1 MTKHTQCVITRRPSV
16 RLHEGAL
23 TYMERHPLDFELA
36 LAQHAAYRAAAAAA
50 GGALIDV
57 PAADEF
63 PDSTFVEDV
72 LLAFPECFVLCRPGA
87 ASRAGEPAL
96 MAPWLPSDR
105 PTFAIPSPATID
117 GGDVLQIGK
126 DVFVGLSKRTNADGL
141 DALGHILAQF
151 GYAVRPVAVRGA
163 LHLKTAITA
172 PADQFVLANPD
183 WVDLE
188 PFIARRVI
196 AVHPDEP
203 FAANTLRIG
212 EDLFMQS
219 SHARTAD
226 RLRAV
231 GLTVTALDISEFA
244 KLEAGLTCM
253 SVVTP
258 RASAKGS

>member
-1 MTKHTQCVITRRPSV
+1 MTKKTQGVITRRPSV

-23 TYMERHPLDFELA
+23 TYVERLPLDFELA
-36 LAQHAAYRAAAAAA
+36 LVQHAAYRAAMGVP
-50 GGALIDV
+50 GGVVIDV
-57 PAADEF
+57 PAADDF

-96 MAPWLPSDR
+96 MAPWLPGDR
-105 PTFAIPSPATID
+105 PTFAIPSPATVD

-141 DALGHILAQF
+141 SALGHILAPF

-196 AVHPDEP
+196 AVHPEEL

-212 EDLFMQS
+212 DDLFMQS
-219 SHARTAD
+219 AHTLTAD
-226 RLRAV
+226 RLRAF
-231 GLTVTALDISEFA
+231 GLAVAKLDISEFA

-253 SVVTP
+253 SVVVP